1 MALTFAVPPNFS
13 QSQIGSAALHCVN
26 GRIRNNLV
34 NFLFS
39 LFASCGDSIGEGSV
53 LTEPLTLW
61 GASHYLLVTCMAFS
75 IQLG

>member
-13 QSQIGSAALHCVN
+13 QSQIGLAALHCVN

-39 LFASCGDSIGEGSV
+39 LFASCGDSTGEGSV

-61 GASHYLLVTCMAFS
+61 GASHHLLVTCMAFS
-75 IQLG
+75 IQLV